1 MKKLMVSLLIGMKS
15 FLFVQNVEN
24 PYIKSIGSLMNWILA
39 RCASLNGKEYNMGWI
54 TVILAVMYLCGLNV
68 GTALA
73 ICALISSLLSL
84 YLAYTSKYL

>member
-1 MKKLMVSLLIGMKS
+1 MKKG
-15 FLFVQNVEN
+15 EN
-24 PYIKSIGSLMNWILA
+24 I
-39 RCASLNGKEYNMGWI
+39 MGWI
-54 TVILAVMYLCGLNV
+54 TVILAVLYLCGMNV

>member
-1 MKKLMVSLLIGMKS
+1 MSVIGKMRNCAP
-15 FLFVQNVEN
+15 VQCV
-24 PYIKSIGSLMNWILA
+24 IL
-39 RCASLNGKEYNMGWI
+39 SGKEYIMGWI
-54 TVILAVMYLCGLNV
+54 TVILAVMYLCGVKV